1 MPIKA
6 EQFCLSS
13 PPSSSKYL
21 DFTKLQVVASKRRS
35 GKKVYETFESFSNL
49 YADTTY
55 RRRISAQIKQH
66 ETVNSLRKVYADI
79 NYVQISSEQIKPHK
93 ALRSFKRVNGDIADI
108 RSLSERRKNNLNCGN
123 FVYRRFHDKEND
135 LATKVYSLSAS
146 IDDVA
151 FGLGSHIL
159 KRNIDVTTFG
169 NLCVDIVLK
178 VHVLPPSSTG
188 EKLAYMEELAASSPD
203 KVCHDLP

>member
-1 MPIKA
+1 MPIKVD
-6 EQFCLSS
+6 QFCLSS

-49 YADTTY
+49 YGDTTY

-66 ETVNSLRKVYADI
+66 ETVNSIRKVYADI
-79 NYVQISSEQIKPHK
+79 NYIQISSEQIKPHK
-93 ALRSFKRVNGDIADI
+93 ALRLFKRVNGDIADI
-108 RSLSERRKNNLNCGN
+108 RSISERRKNNLNCGN
-123 FVYRRFHDKEND
+123 FKEND

-151 FGLGSHIL
+151 FGLGSHIM

-169 NLCVDIVLK
+169 NLCVDIVLN